1 MEHQPS
7 PGFSFPL
14 GLRKNPTRSPL
25 LCLALILTLLIPI
38 PNFCWLYLSYLW
50 ERVKIISSYWSIPY
64 PTFSNPPWSNR
75 NLHSRLCL
83 SIHLIQTPSTYSTG
97 AWWGLLF
104 PNICVSLN
112 LKRMFTMSLGFPY
125 LGRPSSSPSP
135 LLNLTPPTITHKSC
149 PWAWW
154 VITSFIPSL
163 LTFLSQT
170 MTKEMLFR
178 NFMWARS
185 PSIHHPQLNCG
196 QHPQLFPKL
205 FYKIHPRLVLLLS
218 FSVHEFV

>member
-25 LCLALILTLLIPI
+25 LCLALILTLQIPI
-38 PNFCWLYLSYLW
+38 PNFCWLYLAHIEASL
-50 ERVKIISSYWSIPY
+50 IIPFL
-64 PTFSNPPWSNR
+64 T
-75 NLHSRLCL
+75 LHGPIEICTPDFVFPSTL
-83 SIHLIQTPSTYSTG
+83 HLIQTPSTYSTG
-97 AWWGLLF
+97 AWWELLF

-112 LKRMFTMSLGFPY
+112 LKRMFTMSLGFPH

-135 LLNLTPPTITHKSC
+135 LLNLTPPAVAHKTC

-170 MTKEMLFR
+170 MTKEILFR

-196 QHPQLFPKL
+196 QHPQLFPKI
-205 FYKIHPRLVLLLS
+205 FYKTHPCLVLLLS